1 MAMHGFIVKPRDS
14 LSQAPKGMNSHLGHH
29 TENKN
34 ITQKVHF
41 IALCPSQNEF
51 QILRIHNLQSLIK

>member
-1 MAMHGFIVKPRDS
+1 MHGFIVKPRDS

-41 IALCPSQNEF
+41 IALFPSQNEF
-51 QILRIHNLQSLIK
+51 QTYEVKF